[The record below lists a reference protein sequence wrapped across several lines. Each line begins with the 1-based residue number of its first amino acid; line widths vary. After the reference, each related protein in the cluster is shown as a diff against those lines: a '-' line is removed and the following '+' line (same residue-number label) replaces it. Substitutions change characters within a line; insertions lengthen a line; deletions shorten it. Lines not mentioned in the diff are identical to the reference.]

1 MSGSDEAVSGGAETP
16 AGGPILQRVGRP
28 YAIEAVRLVE
38 SGDAGV
44 LAIDTA
50 MEAAGYRVGPL
61 RRLDEIGLD
70 VDLAVDRS
78 LTARY
83 PLGGRFDPPMLQLR
97 LVEEGRCGR
106 AAGRGFYRYRGT
118 GTAGRAD
125 ATPDDDVTSVAG
137 SSPHVSATAA
147 AERPASMILSPEAI
161 VERLELASVN
171 EAYRVV
177 EEGLGSP
184 PAIDAIMRAAGFPLG
199 PFELVDR
206 TGLRQVVER
215 LRALE
220 AITSARSGDQYR
232 VATLLWQMA
241 TV

>member
-1 MSGSDEAVSGGAETP
+1 
-16 AGGPILQRVGRP
+16 
-28 YAIEAVRLVE
+28 
-38 SGDAGV
+38 
-44 LAIDTA
+44 
-50 MEAAGYRVGPL
+50 
-61 RRLDEIGLD
+61 
-70 VDLAVDRS
+70 
-78 LTARY
+78 
-83 PLGGRFDPPMLQLR
+83 
-97 LVEEGRCGR
+97 
-106 AAGRGFYRYRGT
+106 
-118 GTAGRAD
+118 
-125 ATPDDDVTSVAG
+125 
-137 SSPHVSATAA
+137 
-147 AERPASMILSPEAI
+147 MILSPEAI

-206 TGLRQVVER
+206 AGLRQVVER

-220 AITSARSGDQYR
+220 AVTSARSGDQYR